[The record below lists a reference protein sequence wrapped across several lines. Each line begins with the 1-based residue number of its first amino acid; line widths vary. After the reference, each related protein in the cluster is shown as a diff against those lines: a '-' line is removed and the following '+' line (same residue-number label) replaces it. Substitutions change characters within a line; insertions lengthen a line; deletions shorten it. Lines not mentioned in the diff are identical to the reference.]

1 MTLSRDELARIERL
15 RALFLD
21 DTRGGRTLPDY
32 WRDEADLAAYDRTLA
47 QRIGWKW
54 QAVLDECRQ
63 RGFGSARGRTVL
75 DLGCGTGIAAR
86 TFVAAF
92 GAHEVR
98 CYDRSPR
105 ATAFACR
112 RLQALPDAPKVVPLS
127 SVADERPDVLLVSH
141 VLGELDA
148 EGEQA
153 LQALL
158 LRSTTVLLVEPGN
171 KPTSRRLSALRDSLR
186 ASFLVRA
193 PCPHQAACPVL
204 ARPADWCH
212 FFAAPPP
219 EVFTN
224 GDQVRTWKALG
235 IDARALPY
243 SFLWLERGSATHVS
257 AAPAP
262 SVPHRV
268 LGRPELHPHTLGAQL
283 CTADGLRSV
292 ELQKRHHGE
301 LWRTVKKHP
310 ESVRWL
316 PEG

>member
-1 MTLSRDELARIERL
+1 MTLSRDELARIVRL

-21 DTRGGRTLPDY
+21 DTRAGQPLPDY
-32 WRDEADLAAYDRTLA
+32 WRDELDLAAYDRTLA

-54 QAVLDECRQ
+54 QAVLEECRQ
-63 RGFGSARGRTVL
+63 RGFGSAQDRIVL

-92 GAHEVR
+92 GAREVR
-98 CYDRSPR
+98 CFDRSKR
-105 ATAFACR
+105 ATAFACQ
-112 RLQALPDAPKVVPLS
+112 RLQARPGAPPVVALTD
-127 SVADERPDVLLVSH
+127 VADERPDVLLVSH

-148 EGEQA
+148 TGEQA

-158 LRSTTVLLVEPGN
+158 RRSTTVLLVEPGN
-171 KPTSRRLSALRDSLR
+171 KPTSRRLSALRDTLR
-186 ASFLVRA
+186 ESFVVRA

-204 ARPADWCH
+204 GRPADWCH

-219 EVFTN
+219 EVFTD

-243 SFLWLERGSATHVS
+243 PFLWLQRRAAAHEP

-268 LGRPELHPHTLGAQL
+268 LGRPELRPHTLGAQL
-283 CTADGLRSV
+283 CTDTGLRSV
-292 ELQKRHHGE
+292 ELQKRHHAA

>member
-1 MTLSRDELARIERL
+1 MTLSRDELARIVRL
-15 RALFLD
+15 RTLFLD
-21 DTRGGRTLPDY
+21 DTREGQPLADY

-63 RGFGSARGRTVL
+63 RGFGSARDRTVL

-86 TFVAAF
+86 TFVAAL
-92 GAHEVR
+92 GAGEVR
-98 CYDRSPR
+98 CFDRSKH

-112 RLQALPDAPKVVPLS
+112 RLQALPDAPRVVPLS
-127 SVADERPDVLLVSH
+127 SVAGERPDVLLVSH

-148 EGEQA
+148 EGEQL
-153 LQALL
+153 LQVLVQ
-158 LRSTTVLLVEPGN
+158 RSTTVLLVEPGN
-171 KPTSRRLSALRDSLR
+171 KPTSRRLSALRDTLC
-186 ASFLVRA
+186 ASFVVRA

-204 ARPADWCH
+204 GHPGDWCH

-219 EVFTN
+219 EVFTD

-243 SFLWLERGSATHVS
+243 SFLWLERRDART
-257 AAPAP
+257 APEEPAP
-262 SVPHRV
+262 GVPHRV
-268 LGRPELHPHTLGAQL
+268 LGRPELRPHALGAQL
-283 CTADGLRSV
+283 CTETGLRSV

-301 LWRTVKKHP
+301 LWRTVKKRP
-310 ESVRWL
+310 ETVRWL

>member
-21 DTRGGRTLPDY
+21 DTRAGEPLPDY
-32 WRDEADLAAYDRTLA
+32 WRDEHDLAAYDRTLA

-63 RGFGSARGRTVL
+63 RGFASAGERTVL

-86 TFVAAF
+86 TFVATF
-92 GAHEVR
+92 GVREVR
-98 CYDRSPR
+98 CFDRSKR

-112 RLQALPDAPKVVPLS
+112 RLAAMPGAPRVVPLTN
-127 SVADERPDVLLVSH
+127 VAAERPDVLLVSH

-148 EGEQA
+148 TGEHELRA
-153 LQALL
+153 LMA
-158 LRSTTVLLVEPGN
+158 RSRTVLLVEPGN
-171 KPTSRRLSALRDSLR
+171 KPTSRRLSALRDALR
-186 ASFLVRA
+186 ETFSVQA

-204 ARPADWCH
+204 GRPADWCH

-219 EVFTN
+219 EVFTD

-243 SFLWLERGSATHVS
+243 SFLWLERRDAAGGPAATSSRV
-257 AAPAP
+257 A
-262 SVPHRV
+262 HRV
-268 LGRPELHPHTLGAQL
+268 LGRPELRPHALAAQL
-283 CTADGLRSV
+283 CTADGLRTV
-292 ELQKRHHGE
+292 ELQKRHHTE
-301 LWRTVKKHP
+301 LWRTVKKRP